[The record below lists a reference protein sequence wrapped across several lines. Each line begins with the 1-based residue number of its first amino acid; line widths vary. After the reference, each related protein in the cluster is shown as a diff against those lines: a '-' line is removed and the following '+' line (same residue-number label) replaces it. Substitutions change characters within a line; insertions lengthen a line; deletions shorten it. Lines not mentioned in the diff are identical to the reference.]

1 MIVIFT
7 RDFDNESAILYKT
20 NLGAHALESVLERV
34 SEALEDDN
42 EVLTPDEVAKEL
54 FNSTMVDLG
63 TITIEDPEEFF
74 DSIHNIVWYD
84 DFTFS
89 IWA

>member
-1 MIVIFT
+1 MVVIFT

-20 NLGAHALESVLERV
+20 DLGAKALEAVLKRV
-34 SEALEDDN
+34 SDAFEEN
-42 EVLTPDEVAKEL
+42 EVLTPDEASEEL
-54 FNSTMVDLG
+54 FNSKMVDMG
-63 TITIEDPEEFF
+63 TITIEDAEEFF

-89 IWA
+89 VWA

>member
-1 MIVIFT
+1 MVVIFT

-20 NLGAHALESVLERV
+20 DLGAKALEAVLERV
-34 SEALEDDN
+34 SDAFEEN
-42 EVLTPDEVAKEL
+42 EVLTPDEASEEL
-54 FNSTMVDLG
+54 FNSKMVDMG
-63 TITIEDPEEFF
+63 TIAIEDAEEFF

-89 IWA
+89 VWA

>member
-20 NLGAHALESVLERV
+20 DLGAKALEAVLKRV
-34 SEALEDDN
+34 SDAFEEN
-42 EVLTPDEVAKEL
+42 EVLTPDEASMEL

-63 TITIEDPEEFF
+63 TISIEDPEEFF
-74 DSIHNIVWYD
+74 DSIHNLVWYD
-84 DFTFS
+84 DFTLS
-89 IWA
+89 VWA

>member
-20 NLGAHALESVLERV
+20 DLGAKALEAVLERV
-34 SEALEDDN
+34 SDAFEEN
-42 EVLTPDEVAKEL
+42 EVLTPDEASEEL
-54 FNSTMVDLG
+54 FNSKMVDMG
-63 TITIEDPEEFF
+63 TIAIEDAEEFF

-84 DFTFS
+84 DLTFS
-89 IWA
+89 VWA

>member
-1 MIVIFT
+1 MVVIFT

-20 NLGAHALESVLERV
+20 DLGAKALEAVLERV
-34 SEALEDDN
+34 SDAFEEN
-42 EVLTPDEVAKEL
+42 EVLTPDEASEEL
-54 FNSTMVDLG
+54 FNSKMVDMG
-63 TITIEDPEEFF
+63 TIAIEDAEEFF

-84 DFTFS
+84 DLTFS

>member
-20 NLGAHALESVLERV
+20 DLGAKALEAVLKRV
-34 SEALEDDN
+34 SDAFEEN
-42 EVLTPDEVAKEL
+42 EVLTPDEASEEL
-54 FNSTMVDLG
+54 FNSKMVDMG
-63 TITIEDPEEFF
+63 TIAIEDAEEFF

-89 IWA
+89 VWA